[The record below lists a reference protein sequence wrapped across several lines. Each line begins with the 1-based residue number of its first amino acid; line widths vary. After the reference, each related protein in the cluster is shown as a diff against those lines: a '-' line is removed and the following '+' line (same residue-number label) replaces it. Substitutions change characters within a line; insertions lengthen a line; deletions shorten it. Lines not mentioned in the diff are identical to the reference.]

1 MYNIDQESFK
11 KLVDTYNFLNQ
22 VEVKGIANLE
32 LLYGGLRNLQ
42 DVVKKI
48 NEEAQTI
55 IQDQAIEVDNTQGEK

>member
-32 LLYGGLRNLQ
+32 RLYGGLRNLQ

-48 NEEAQTI
+48 NEEAQSAIQNQTI
-55 IQDQAIEVDNTQGEK
+55 NIDNTKGEE

>member
-48 NEEAQTI
+48 NEEAQSAIQNQTI
-55 IQDQAIEVDNTQGEK
+55 NIDNTKGEE